1 MQKWLFRLREI
12 EYRLH
17 NQVYEAVC
25 CGGTWGLFVWVH
37 LLVAYK
43 VLIQPVVFLERI
55 VDKCRRPVN
64 YDGDDIPF

>member
-17 NQVYEAVC
+17 NRVYEAVC
-25 CGGTWGLFVWVH
+25 CGTTLGLFVSVN

-43 VLIQPVVFLERI
+43 CLIQPVVFLERL
-55 VDKCRRPVN
+55 VDKFRRPV
-64 YDGDDIPF
+64 DLGDDEIPF